1 MSPPYHFM
9 AKVLT
14 LLPTPRKTWKGWL
27 VQQMERM
34 QAGGEKSF
42 TDFEKYYPQVKATL
56 DSLRTN

>member
-27 VQQMERM
+27 VQQMERI
-34 QAGGEKSF
+34 ALKTHSEKQFILTIS
-42 TDFEKYYPQVKATL
+42 
-56 DSLRTN
+56 SL